1 MPHLAWG
8 ALMGTLPKAPA
19 SWRWP
24 KRAALRLGA
33 VCTVPVLLVLVY
45 WFGVRPGQ
53 LRWGAT
59 AAELQMTLPED
70 GIVADPAF
78 DATRAIPIAA
88 LPEKIWPWL
97 VQMGYGRAGFYGYD
111 LIENPGGGRGL
122 HSATTILPEFQHPQ
136 TGDTL
141 PLSVAASLEFGTI
154 AQNRVL
160 VWRSRDNPHSG
171 VFIWALVPVDGERTR
186 LISRIRWCYPSDP
199 MGRALNVFTEFAD
212 HVAVRAILRGVRDRA
227 EGRRPPSLVLQGFEI
242 AGWVLAML
250 ETAAALVLVLCSR
263 HAIAWWCAAVATGL
277 MLMFLLYAGAPAWL
291 NALVPWAWLAA
302 MAAALRAERSMAR
315 NRHGSHAA
323 AI

>member
-1 MPHLAWG
+1 
-8 ALMGTLPKAPA
+8 MGTAEQAPA
-19 SWRWP
+19 GRRKWMP
-24 KRAALRLGA
+24 AAVRLAQVCA
-33 VCTVPVLLVLVY
+33 VFVVLALVY
-45 WFGVRPGQ
+45 WFGVRPRQ

-59 AAELQMTLPED
+59 AAELRVTLPED

-78 DATRAIPIAA
+78 DATRAITIAA
-88 LPEKIWPWL
+88 PPEKIWPWL

-111 LIENPGGGRGL
+111 LIENPGSGRGL
-122 HSATTILPEFQHPQ
+122 RSATTILPEFQHPR

-154 AQNRVL
+154 APNRVL

-171 VFIWALVPVDGERTR
+171 VFIWALLPVDGQHTR
-186 LISRIRWCYPSDP
+186 LISRIRWRYLNDP
-199 MGRALNVFTEFAD
+199 QGRALGLFTEFAD

-227 EGRRPPSLVLQGFEI
+227 EGRRPPSLLPQGFEI
-242 AGWVLAML
+242 AGWLLAML
-250 ETAAALVLVLCSR
+250 ELLWAIGMILWSPHPAGWACAAA
-263 HAIAWWCAAVATGL
+263 ATGL

-302 MAAALRAERSMAR
+302 MVAALHAECSMAR
-315 NRHGSHAA
+315 NRQGSHSA